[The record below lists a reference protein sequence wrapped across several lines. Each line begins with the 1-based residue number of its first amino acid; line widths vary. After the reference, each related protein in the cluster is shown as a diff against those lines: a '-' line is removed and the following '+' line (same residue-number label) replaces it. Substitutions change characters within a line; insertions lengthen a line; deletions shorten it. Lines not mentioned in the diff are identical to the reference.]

1 MSNLLVVRDKVQRY
15 AKDLFETVMIGD
27 SGEIIVPYE
36 STRVFIEVG
45 EFPQEEDLIK
55 FRREFDLSE
64 TFINIYAPVL
74 LELKPSN
81 ELFKWIATEGQ
92 SYDYVHMRY
101 VEIDSGGVIE
111 VRYALPGDSVDPG
124 ELKNALLAVAVC
136 ADNQDDEL
144 QKIFGG
150 KKVSDL

>member
-15 AKDLFETVMIGD
+15 AKDLFETVMIGN

-36 STRVFIEVG
+36 STQVFIEVV
-45 EFPQEEDLIK
+45 EFSQEEEMVK
-55 FRREFDLSE
+55 FRKEFDLSD
-64 TFINIYAPVL
+64 TALAIYAPVL

-92 SYDYVHMRY
+92 TFDYVHFRY
-101 VEIDSGGVIE
+101 VEIESGGVLE
-111 VRYALPGDSVDPG
+111 VRYALPGDSLDPG
-124 ELKNALLAVAVC
+124 ELKNALISVAVC
-136 ADNQDDEL
+136 ADDKDDEL

-150 KKVSDL
+150 KKFSDL